1 MDKYWMN
8 KEGYYDPTVTQV
20 IEKENHAERA
30 KKLALERK
38 RDKEVYKTIRE
49 IKKVLESKNFELVGR
64 IALRDK
70 RTRKEY
76 R

>member
-8 KEGYYDPTVTQV
+8 QEGYYDPTLAKV
-20 IEKENHAERA
+20 IEKENHALRA

-38 RDKEVYKTIRE
+38 RSNEVYKTIRE
-49 IKKVLESKNFELVGR
+49 IKKVLEGKDFELVGR

-70 RTRKEY
+70 RTKKEY

>member
-1 MDKYWMN
+1 MDKYWRN
-8 KEGYYDPTVTQV
+8 KEGYYDPTLAKV
-20 IEKENHAERA
+20 IEKENHTERA

-49 IKKVLESKNFELVGR
+49 IKKVLESKNLELVGR

-70 RTRKEY
+70 RTKKEY